1 MPTFNDPAAD
11 AREASEAVRGLAH
24 ATQRIE
30 NPEVLYPVIGELMAT
45 TRNLS
50 QVLDQLARAHQQHTG
65 RAMTDSG
72 DREAGSQLTFEAA
85 AALHEAAAHIG
96 QADTV
101 LDRASSRAGQIAWR
115 TEDPRY
121 RWVSVV
127 FLQGSEAEP
136 VMEIIDRQGPD
147 AAIAYLAAWD
157 YGEETVSAAM
167 ENGYVYE
174 TAPQTPADRL
184 VKDGDYALTYSP
196 GLNYVGLS
204 RRIDAPEPERETPT
218 AEAAPAS
225 RGVGRHR
232 GAERADGASWFLPD
246 AIAEVAESRGLS
258 L

>member
-11 AREASEAVRGLAH
+11 ARETSEAVRGLAH

-30 NPEVLYPVIGELMAT
+30 NAEVLYPVIGELMAT

-147 AAIAYLAAWD
+147 AAIAYLAAFD

-184 VKDGDYALTYSP
+184 VTDGDYALTYSP
-196 GLNYVGLS
+196 DLGYVGLS
-204 RRIDAPEPERETPT
+204 RRIDAPEPETPT
-218 AEAAPAS
+218 AEAAPARS
-225 RGVGRHR
+225 NAGRHR

-246 AIAEVAESRGLS
+246 AIAEVAENRGLS